1 MSQEEEWIEIEG
13 NQENQ
18 ENQGENPDESNV
30 SGKKFDLL
38 ITGVG
43 GQGAILA
50 SDIIG
55 NAAVNAG
62 LPIRAA
68 ETHGM
73 AQRGGSVVNHIRI
86 GEEYGSMIPKKGAD
100 LMLALEPMETIRYID
115 FLKDGGI
122 VIVNTQPVLPVTVL
136 SGLAKYPD
144 VEEILDALSEK
155 YIVKAFNADEV
166 AFDAGN
172 RLAMNVAMVG
182 AVSGYLPIP
191 KEALLESIKA
201 LVPQKTIE
209 INIRAF
215 EMGRQKVEEV

>member
-1 MSQEEEWIEIEG
+1 MSQAE
-13 NQENQ
+13 Q
-18 ENQGENPDESNV
+18 
-30 SGKKFDLL
+30 KKFDLL

-55 NAAVNAG
+55 KAAVTAG

-86 GEEYGSMIPKKGAD
+86 GQTYGSMIPKKGAD
-100 LMLALEPMETIRYID
+100 LMLALQPMEAVRYLD

-122 VIVNTQPVLPVTVL
+122 IIVNTQPVVPVTVT
-136 SGLAKYPD
+136 SGQAKYPEVSD
-144 VEEILDALSEK
+144 ILDALSEK
-155 YIVKAFNADEV
+155 YIVKAFNADEL
-166 AFDAGN
+166 AFEAGS
-172 RLAMNVAMVG
+172 RLAMNVVMVG

-191 KEALLESIKA
+191 KETLIESVKA

-209 INIRAF
+209 VNLRAF
-215 EMGRQKVEEV
+215 EAGRQKVEES

>member
-1 MSQEEEWIEIEG
+1 MSQVEK
-13 NQENQ
+13 Q
-18 ENQGENPDESNV
+18 
-30 SGKKFDLL
+30 KKFDLL

-55 NAAVNAG
+55 QAAVASG

-86 GEEYGSMIPKKGAD
+86 GEEFGSMIPKKGAD
-100 LMLALEPMETIRYID
+100 LMLALEPMEAVRYVE
-115 FLKDGGI
+115 FLKDGGV
-122 VIVNTQPVLPVTVL
+122 VIVNTQTVLPVTVT

-144 VEEILDALSEK
+144 VQEILDVLSEK
-155 YIVKAFNADEV
+155 YIVKAFNADDLAYE
-166 AFDAGN
+166 AGS

-182 AVSGYLPIP
+182 AVSGYLPVP
-191 KEALLESIKA
+191 KETLLESVKA

-209 INIRAF
+209 VNIRAF
-215 EMGRQKVEEV
+215 EMGRKKVEEG

>member
-1 MSQEEEWIEIEG
+1 M
-13 NQENQ
+13 NQTKKQ
-18 ENQGENPDESNV
+18 
-30 SGKKFDLL
+30 KFDLL

-55 NAAVNAG
+55 KAAVAAG

-86 GEEYGSMIPKKGAD
+86 GEDFGSMIPKKGAD
-100 LMLALEPMETIRYID
+100 LMLALEPMEAVRYLD

-122 VIVNTQPVLPVTVL
+122 VIVNTQPVLPVTVT

-144 VEEILDALSEK
+144 VQEILDVLTEK
-155 YIVKAFNADEV
+155 YIVKAFNADEL
-166 AFDAGN
+166 AYEAGS

-191 KEALLESIKA
+191 KDTLLENVKA

-209 INIRAF
+209 VNIRAF
-215 EMGRQKVEEV
+215 ETGRKKVEES

>member
-1 MSQEEEWIEIEG
+1 MSQGEEWIEI
-13 NQENQ
+13 
-18 ENQGENPDESNV
+18 QGKNKDESRV
-30 SGKKFDLL
+30 EGRKFDLL

-55 NAAVNAG
+55 NAAVSAG

-86 GEEYGSMIPKKGAD
+86 GEEYGSLIPKKGAD

-144 VEEILDALSEK
+144 VEEILDILSEK
-155 YIVKAFNADEV
+155 YIVKAFNADEL
-166 AFDAGN
+166 AYEAGS

-182 AVSGYLPIP
+182 AASGYLPIP
-191 KEALLESIKA
+191 KEVLIESVKV
-201 LVPQKTIE
+201 LVPEKMVET
-209 INIRAF
+209 NVRAF
-215 EMGRQKVEEV
+215 NLGRDKVQET

>member
-1 MSQEEEWIEIEG
+1 MSQIEG
-13 NQENQ
+13 E
-18 ENQGENPDESNV
+18 
-30 SGKKFDLL
+30 KKLDLL

-55 NAAVNAG
+55 KAAVISG
-62 LPIRAA
+62 LSIRAA

-73 AQRGGSVVNHIRI
+73 AQRGGSVVNHIRL
-86 GEEYGSMIPKKGAD
+86 GANLGSMIPKKGAD
-100 LMLALEPMETIRYID
+100 VLLALEPMEAVRYLD
-115 FLKDGGI
+115 FLKDGGVI
-122 VIVNTQPVLPVTVL
+122 VVNTQPIVPVTVT

-144 VEEILDALSEK
+144 IQEILDVLSEK
-155 YIVKAFNADEV
+155 YIVKAFNADEL
-166 AFDAGN
+166 AAEAGS

-191 KEALLESIKA
+191 KEILIESVKA

-209 INIRAF
+209 INVRAF
-215 EMGRQKVEEV
+215 EMGRRKVEES

>member
-1 MSQEEEWIEIEG
+1 MSQVEK
-13 NQENQ
+13 Q
-18 ENQGENPDESNV
+18 
-30 SGKKFDLL
+30 KKFDLL

-55 NAAVNAG
+55 KAAVASG

-86 GEEYGSMIPKKGAD
+86 GEEFGSMIPKKGAD
-100 LMLALEPMETIRYID
+100 LMLALEPMEAVRYVE
-115 FLKDGGI
+115 FLKDGGV
-122 VIVNTQPVLPVTVL
+122 VIVNTQTVLPVTVT
-136 SGLAKYPD
+136 SGLAKYPE
-144 VEEILDALSEK
+144 VQEILDILSEK
-155 YIVKAFNADEV
+155 YIVKAFNADDLAYE
-166 AFDAGN
+166 AGS

-182 AVSGYLPIP
+182 AVSGYLPVP
-191 KEALLESIKA
+191 KETLLESVKA

-209 INIRAF
+209 VNIRAF
-215 EMGRQKVEEV
+215 EMGRKKVEEG

>member
-1 MSQEEEWIEIEG
+1 MSQAE
-13 NQENQ
+13 
-18 ENQGENPDESNV
+18 
-30 SGKKFDLL
+30 KKSFDLL

-55 NAAVNAG
+55 KAAVAAG

-73 AQRGGSVVNHIRI
+73 AQRGGSVVNHIRV
-86 GEEYGSMIPKKGAD
+86 GKDYGSMIPKKGAD
-100 LMLALEPMETIRYID
+100 LLLALEPMEAVRYLD

-122 VIVNTQPVLPVTVL
+122 ILVNTQPVIPVAVT

-144 VEEILDALSEK
+144 VSDIVDVLSEK
-155 YIVKAFNADEV
+155 YIVKAFNADEL
-166 AFDAGN
+166 AFEAGN
-172 RLAMNVAMVG
+172 RLAMNVVMVG
-182 AVSGYLPIP
+182 AVSSYLPIP
-191 KEALLESIKA
+191 KETLLDSVKA

-209 INIRAF
+209 INLRAF
-215 EMGRQKVEEV
+215 EAGRQKVEES

>member
-1 MSQEEEWIEIEG
+1 MSQIE
-13 NQENQ
+13 
-18 ENQGENPDESNV
+18 
-30 SGKKFDLL
+30 KHRKFDLL

-55 NAAVNAG
+55 KAAVAAG

-86 GEEYGSMIPKKGAD
+86 GEELGSMIPRKGAD
-100 LMLALEPMETIRYID
+100 LMLALEPMEAVRYLEY
-115 FLKDGGI
+115 LKDGGV
-122 VIVNTQPVLPVTVL
+122 VIINTQPVLPVTVT

-144 VEEILDALSEK
+144 VSEILDVLSEK
-155 YIVKAFNADEV
+155 YIVKAFNADEL
-166 AFDAGN
+166 AFEAGS

-182 AVSGYLPIP
+182 AVSDYLPIP
-191 KEALLESIKA
+191 KENLLASVQA

-209 INIRAF
+209 VNLKAF
-215 EMGRQKVEEV
+215 EMGRRKVEES

>member
-1 MSQEEEWIEIEG
+1 MSEG
-13 NQENQ
+13 A
-18 ENQGENPDESNV
+18 GE
-30 SGKKFDLL
+30 KKLDLL

-55 NAAVNAG
+55 KAAVISG

-73 AQRGGSVVNHIRI
+73 AQRGGSVVNHIRL
-86 GEEYGSMIPKKGAD
+86 GTDLGSMIPKKGAD
-100 LMLALEPMETIRYID
+100 IMLALEPMEAVRYLD
-115 FLKDGGI
+115 FLKDGGVI
-122 VIVNTQPVLPVTVL
+122 IVNTQPIVPVTVT

-144 VEEILDALSEK
+144 VREILDALSEK
-155 YIVKAFNADEV
+155 YIVKAFNADEL
-166 AFDAGN
+166 AHEAGS

-182 AVSGYLPIP
+182 AVSGYLPIS
-191 KEALLESIKA
+191 KDALVESVKA

-209 INIRAF
+209 INVRAF
-215 EMGRQKVEEV
+215 EMGRRKVEES

>member
-1 MSQEEEWIEIEG
+1 MSQFEKH
-13 NQENQ
+13 
-18 ENQGENPDESNV
+18 
-30 SGKKFDLL
+30 KKFDLL

-55 NAAVNAG
+55 KAAVSAG

-86 GEEYGSMIPKKGAD
+86 GEDLGSMIPKKGAD
-100 LMLALEPMETIRYID
+100 LMLALEPMEALRYVD
-115 FLKDGGI
+115 FLKDGGV
-122 VIVNTQPVLPVTVL
+122 VIVNTQPIIPVTVT

-144 VEEILDALSEK
+144 VQEVLDVLSEK
-155 YIVKAFNADEV
+155 YIVKAFNADEL
-166 AFDAGN
+166 AYEAGS

-191 KEALLESIKA
+191 KETLIESVKA

-209 INIRAF
+209 VNIRAF
-215 EMGRQKVEEV
+215 EMGRQQVEES

>member
-1 MSQEEEWIEIEG
+1 MSQAE
-13 NQENQ
+13 Q
-18 ENQGENPDESNV
+18 
-30 SGKKFDLL
+30 KKFDLL

-55 NAAVNAG
+55 KAAVTAG
-62 LPIRAA
+62 LSIRAA

-86 GEEYGSMIPKKGAD
+86 GQTYGSMIPKKGAD
-100 LMLALEPMETIRYID
+100 LMLALEPMEAVRYLD

-122 VIVNTQPVLPVTVL
+122 IIVNTQPVVPVTVT
-136 SGLAKYPD
+136 SGQAKYPEVSD
-144 VEEILDALSEK
+144 ILDALSEK
-155 YIVKAFNADEV
+155 YIVKAFNADEL
-166 AFDAGN
+166 AFEAGS
-172 RLAMNVAMVG
+172 RLAMNVVMVG

-191 KEALLESIKA
+191 KETLIESVKA

-209 INIRAF
+209 VNLRAF
-215 EMGRQKVEEV
+215 EAGRQKVEES